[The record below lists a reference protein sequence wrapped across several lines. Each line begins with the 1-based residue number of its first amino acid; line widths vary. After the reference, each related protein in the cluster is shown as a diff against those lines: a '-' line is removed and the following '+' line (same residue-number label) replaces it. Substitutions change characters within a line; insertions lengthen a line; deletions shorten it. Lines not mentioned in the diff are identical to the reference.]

1 MAELGPDL
9 AGFLRMKRQL
19 LAPQMILSGA
29 GQWSVADFLHRAD
42 VASAVGVTHA
52 YYDSIENGVG
62 DLPSDEVLRALID
75 VLELTED
82 EAAEVSR
89 MIGAMRRT
97 AGVEVD
103 PQLMALLDSWPLT
116 AAFVCDSR
124 LTVLASNPIAR
135 VVSPMFDGGTNVL
148 RAMYLDPDA
157 YSMIRNA
164 AEVEGVTAAWAK
176 RLATDHASDAS
187 FSRMVGEI
195 SLKRPQFRE
204 LWESDVDPSAD
215 GEFLLDHPAVGKLDL
230 HYRRFGIEGR
240 DDQFLVTLHA
250 DAGTPTHCGLRVL
263 RDFASRDDP
272 PPW

>member
-1 MAELGPDL
+1 MAQLGPDL

-19 LAPQMILSGA
+19 LAPEMILSGA
-29 GQWSVADFLHRAD
+29 GQWSIADFLHSAD
-42 VASAVGVTHA
+42 VASAVGVSHA
-52 YYDSIENGVG
+52 YYESIENGAG
-62 DLPSDEVLRALID
+62 DLPSEEVLSALID

-82 EAAEVSR
+82 EAAELNR
-89 MIGAMRRT
+89 LIGGMR
-97 AGVEVD
+97 ASSVEVH

-116 AAFVCDSR
+116 AAIVCDSR

-157 YSMIRNA
+157 YGMIRNA

-176 RLATDHASDAS
+176 RLATDHGSDAS
-187 FSRMVGEI
+187 WSRMVGEI

-204 LWESDVDPSAD
+204 QWESDVDPSAD

-250 DAGTPTHCGLRVL
+250 DTGSPTHCGLRVL
-263 RDFASRDDP
+263 RDFAARDDP